1 MRLGWTEH
9 FGPRMQYKTKPIYGS
24 YFFLESH
31 RSFAHLFVKEKVRL
45 LVTIDE
51 RKANRLS
58 RWKRGNFLERTC
70 TTHSVLM
77 LVTSAARSWHSSWKT
92 RLLLSRWTDQLRRIT
107 INQTLF
113 AATSRSSSW
122 LSLSLTV
129 VQTSKNTPTLA
140 IIFDPLV
147 VVAYSQRSFCFF
159 CAKLTKTLKLWEPF
173 CKSIC
178 KTLHLADPLLLW
190 ISPLE
195 WGCSAHNWISSC
207 SWPFQI
213 TLQLRQA
220 KEGNVCGSPAADFK
234 PICRWTTLL
243 QCKPKEE
250 LALKTCFSFIG
261 ICDTREVFA
270 QWKKTLY
277 VD

>member
-24 YFFLESH
+24 YFFLESR

-113 AATSRSSSW
+113 AATSRPSSW

-140 IIFDPLV
+140 IIFYPLV
-147 VVAYSQRSFCFF
+147 VVAYRSFCFF

-178 KTLHLADPLLLW
+178 KTASRRSTTIVDQPLGMRLLC
-190 ISPLE
+190 PRP
-195 WGCSAHNWISSC
+195 N
-207 SWPFQI
+207 QQ
-213 TLQLRQA
+213 LQLTFPNHIAAAASKRGQCVWFASCWFQAHLSLNNVVAMQA
-220 KEGNVCGSPAADFK
+220 KG
-234 PICRWTTLL
+234 R
-243 QCKPKEE
+243 
-250 LALKTCFSFIG
+250 TCTQ
-261 ICDTREVFA
+261 DM
-270 QWKKTLY
+270 L
-277 VD
+277 